1 MDSVRETS
9 IEQSDGAKLD
19 ARLEGPYPVTEVAHI
34 LGTHQLA
41 EPYRAELAGWTASG
55 RHKKFFTRNQ
65 SIHGS

>member
-9 IEQSDGAKLD
+9 VEQSDGTKLH
-19 ARLEGPYPVTEVAHI
+19 ARLEGPYPVTEVAQI
-34 LGTHQLA
+34 LGRHQLS
-41 EPYRAELAGWTASG
+41 EPYGAELADWTDSG